1 MVNWLLTFLIP
12 DRKKKSCLYISPR
25 HPCNHHLVSLS
36 LRCCFVLVGTRESGT
51 WRSCAATDDG
61 MYGPDE
67 TLRTVAPTSNL
78 PTRTVQVQIFG
89 GGRLTDAASLLMTQ
103 SPQPSANIA
112 PWRGTKPLSGS
123 HVRVAPAA
131 RGGPRG
137 CCLGTFRKNC
147 TVIIRRLRI
156 AIQSGRVPHRRQHGK
171 RCVVG
176 RPHRTHTLNSHG
188 CIVHGS
194 LARAGKVKSQT
205 PKVEKQE
212 KKKNPRGR
220 AKKRMLYN
228 RRYATA

>member
-1 MVNWLLTFLIP
+1 MGASMFNDVGRCSRAQSLDTVHVAARQTSKRKNGEWQM
-12 DRKKKSCLYISPR
+12 DRR
-25 HPCNHHLVSLS
+25 
-36 LRCCFVLVGTRESGT
+36 R
-51 WRSCAATDDG
+51 ADDG

-67 TLRTVAPTSNL
+67 TLRTVETAPTGNL

-89 GGRLTDAASLLMTQ
+89 GGRLTDAANFLMTQ
-103 SPQPSANIA
+103 SPQQSANIA

-123 HVRVAPAA
+123 HVRVVSAA

-137 CCLGTFRKNC
+137 CCFGTFRKNC

-171 RCVVG
+171 RCVVS
-176 RPHRTHTLNSHG
+176 RPHRTHTLNPHV